1 MTPRAVFASDRPRPA
16 IWSWISGLL
25 FLLPAALGLS
35 VFRFWPV
42 LSAIEVSFYDQ
53 NLISARRAFVGL
65 ANYARAFQDDAVLHS
80 VTNTLAYTLL
90 KVPIQVVLGLALAL
104 LVNRRGRAIWFVRSA
119 IFLPV
124 VTTLVVAAT
133 LWLLILQPDQGLM
146 NGLLSTLRLPRQ
158 PFLSDVGQALPSIIA
173 MMVWKDV
180 GLSMLFFLAGL
191 QAIPEVY
198 YEAARTDGAG
208 VWPRFWHLTLP
219 LLRGTL
225 MFVVLMEVVFALRV
239 FSPVYVM
246 TQGGPR
252 DATSVIVFQIYQQ
265 AFPLNAVGYASA
277 LSVLL
282 LVFIALLTAVLRKV
296 AGGAVGY

>member
-1 MTPRAVFASDRPRPA
+1 VAVGRARAAARAHLP
-16 IWSWISGLL
+16 GLA
-25 FLLPAALGLS
+25 FLLPAALGLGL
-35 VFRFWPV
+35 FRFWPV
-42 LSAIEVSFYDQ
+42 LSAVETSFYEQ
-53 NLISARRAFVGL
+53 SLISARRTFVGL
-65 ANYARAFQDDAVLHS
+65 ANYARALEDEAVLHS
-80 VTNTLAYTLL
+80 VANTLTYALA
-90 KVPIQVVLGLALAL
+90 KVPIQVALGLALAL
-104 LVNRRGRAIWFVRSA
+104 LVNRGGRLIWMVRSA

-146 NGLLSTLRLPRQ
+146 NGLLSTLHLPRQ
-158 PFLSDVGQALPSIIA
+158 PFLRDVGQALPSLVA

-191 QAIPEVY
+191 QGIPEVY

-208 VWPRFWHLTLP
+208 DWARFRYLTLP

-225 MFVVLMEVVFALRV
+225 LFVVVMEVVFALRV

-265 AFPLNAVGYASA
+265 AFPLNSVGYASA

-282 LVFIALLTAVLRKV
+282 LVFIALVTAVLRRL
-296 AGGAVGY
+296 AGGAVSY

>member
-1 MTPRAVFASDRPRPA
+1 MALGRAPRSARAHLP
-16 IWSWISGLL
+16 GLA
-25 FLLPAALGLS
+25 FLLPAALGLGL
-35 VFRFWPV
+35 FRFWPV
-42 LSAIEVSFYDQ
+42 VSAVEASFHQ
-53 NLISARRAFVGL
+53 QSLINARRTFVGL
-65 ANYARAFQDDAVLHS
+65 ANYARAFGDEAVLQS
-80 VTNTLAYTLL
+80 VGNTLTYAVA

-104 LVNRRGRAIWFVRSA
+104 LVNRTGRAIWLVRSA

-158 PFLSDVGQALPSIIA
+158 PFLRDVGQALPSLVA

-180 GLSMLFFLAGL
+180 GLAMLFFLAGL
-191 QAIPEVY
+191 QGIPEVY

-208 VWPRFWHLTLP
+208 AWARFRYLTLP

-225 MFVVLMEVVFALRV
+225 LFVVVMEVVFALRV

-265 AFPLNAVGYASA
+265 AFPLDSVGYASA

-282 LVFIALLTAVLRKV
+282 LVFIALVTALLRRL